1 MIPKTG
7 EEKDTERSTGQKPI
21 RFWEVDA
28 ARGVAI
34 IMMVVYHTTYDLD
47 ALGGYDI
54 RSNRELGA
62 LR

>member
-1 MIPKTG
+1 MILKIV
-7 EEKDTERSTGQKPI
+7 EERGTEESTAQKVA

-54 RSNRELGA
+54 DA
-62 LR
+62 T